1 MIYITGDTHG
11 QFERRFT
18 TGSFPEQKDMTKSDY
33 VIICG
38 DFGGI
43 WDRARESDS
52 EKHWLDW
59 FNDRSYTLLFIDGN
73 HENFDRI
80 ESYPEKEW
88 HGGRIHEI
96 RPYVYHLMR
105 GQVFEIDGKKI
116 FTFGGAASH
125 DISGGLLDLDDPDFR
140 KKKKKLDR
148 EFEPYRIK
156 TLTWW
161 EQELPTETEMNEGI
175 INLQKYNNEVD
186 YIVTHCCST
195 STQNEIGGKGLYAPD
210 IATEYLERIK
220 NTVAYRK
227 WFFGHYHD
235 NLNVNNKELLIYEQI
250 IRIS

>member
-11 QFERRFT
+11 QFERRFS
-18 TGSFPEQKDMTKSDY
+18 TGAFPEQKDMTKDDY

-43 WDRARESDS
+43 WDRTGESDS
-52 EKHWLDW
+52 EKYWLDW
-59 FNDRSYTLLFIDGN
+59 FNDCSYTLLFIDGN

-105 GQVFEIDGKKI
+105 GQVFEIDRKKI

-125 DISGGLLDLDDPDFR
+125 DISGGLLDLDDPEFS

-210 IATEYLERIK
+210 IATDYLERIK
-220 NTVAYRK
+220 NTVAFRK

-235 NLNVNNKELLIYEQI
+235 NLNVNDKELLIYEQI

>member
-43 WDRARESDS
+43 WDRAGESDS

-88 HGGRIHEI
+88 HGAEYMRLDHMYIISCEDKCLKLTGKRFL
-96 RPYVYHLMR
+96 HL
-105 GQVFEIDGKKI
+105 V
-116 FTFGGAASH
+116 
-125 DISGGLLDLDDPDFR
+125 
-140 KKKKKLDR
+140 
-148 EFEPYRIK
+148 EPPVMIY
-156 TLTWW
+156 
-161 EQELPTETEMNEGI
+161 PAG
-175 INLQKYNNEVD
+175 
-186 YIVTHCCST
+186 S
-195 STQNEIGGKGLYAPD
+195 
-210 IATEYLERIK
+210 
-220 NTVAYRK
+220 
-227 WFFGHYHD
+227 
-235 NLNVNNKELLIYEQI
+235 LI
-250 IRIS
+250 

>member
-18 TGSFPEQKDMTKSDY
+18 TGSFPEQKDMTKDDY

-43 WDRARESDS
+43 WDGAGESDS
-52 EKHWLDW
+52 EKYWLDW
-59 FNDRSYTLLFIDGN
+59 FNGRSYTLLFIDGN

-96 RPYVYHLMR
+96 RSSVFHLMR
-105 GQVFEIDGKKI
+105 GQVYEIDGKRI

-125 DISGGLLDLDDPDFR
+125 DISGGILDLDDPEFR
-140 KKKKKLDR
+140 KKKKQLDR
-148 EFEPYRIK
+148 GFEPYRIK
-156 TLTWW
+156 KLTWW
-161 EQELPTETEMNEGI
+161 EQELPSEDEMNEGM

-195 STQNEIGGKGLYAPD
+195 STQNAIGGKGLYAPD
-210 IATEYLERIK
+210 IATDYLERIK
-220 NTVAYRK
+220 NTVAFRK

-235 NLNVNNKELLIYEQI
+235 NLNVNDKELLIYEQI